1 MQVIIRGSEDEVA
14 RAAADVFSSYVRP
27 GAVLG
32 VATGSTP
39 VGTYRELIRRHRAGD
54 LSFAGTQMF
63 ALDEYAGLSRDH
75 PQSYA
80 QTIRREFAS
89 DVDIADSD
97 VHVPDG
103 AAADLVQASR
113 EYEED
118 IDKAGG
124 IDIQLLGVGT
134 NGHIGFNEP
143 RSSLNSRTRPMP
155 LHPQTIA
162 DNARFFD
169 SADEVP
175 RRCITQGL
183 GTIQRAGHLLL
194 LATGEKKADAVAR
207 LVEGPVS
214 ASCPASVLQLHPTA
228 TVIVDDA
235 AAAQLVHRDYYAVA
249 ADGDV
254 PA

>member
-1 MQVIIRGSEDEVA
+1 M
-14 RAAADVFSSYVRP
+14 
-27 GAVLG
+27 
-32 VATGSTP
+32 
-39 VGTYRELIRRHRAGD
+39 
-54 LSFAGTQMF
+54 
-63 ALDEYAGLSRDH
+63 
-75 PQSYA
+75 
-80 QTIRREFAS
+80 
-89 DVDIADSD
+89 
-97 VHVPDG
+97 
-103 AAADLVQASR
+103 
-113 EYEED
+113 
-118 IDKAGG
+118 
-124 IDIQLLGVGT
+124 
-134 NGHIGFNEP
+134 
-143 RSSLNSRTRPMP
+143 
-155 LHPQTIA
+155 
-162 DNARFFD
+162 
-169 SADEVP
+169 P